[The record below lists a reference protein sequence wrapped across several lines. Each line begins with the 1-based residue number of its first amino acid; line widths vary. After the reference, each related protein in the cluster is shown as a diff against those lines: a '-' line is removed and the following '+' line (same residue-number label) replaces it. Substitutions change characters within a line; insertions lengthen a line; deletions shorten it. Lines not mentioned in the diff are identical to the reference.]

1 MEAGSQGITYS
12 KGNSSTVIE
21 GCSLHNE
28 DTPFSQ
34 SLTCGVDQQASNVS
48 RKRSATTI
56 SYPTS
61 VHDDK
66 LKGNNINV
74 GKTTTTKSN
83 LTERIALS
91 PHSTRIAA
99 VGALAAI
106 RAQADANRR
115 LKNDIDTQL
124 LSNNHTLHDGSG
136 GASGAII
143 LHTSIGTRDN
153 MHGLALVSMQQK
165 SRSFDIGKRR
175 VRRPFSVA
183 EVEALV
189 HAVEK
194 LGTGRYLKCH
204 SKINNF
210 KYHDS

>member
-1 MEAGSQGITYS
+1 M
-12 KGNSSTVIE
+12 
-21 GCSLHNE
+21 HDE
-28 DTPFSQ
+28 DPPFPQ
-34 SLTCGVDQQASNVS
+34 SHVCGVDQQASHMDQ
-48 RKRSATTI
+48 KRSTTTI
-56 SYPTS
+56 SYSTTM
-61 VHDDK
+61 HDDQ
-66 LKGNNINV
+66 LKGNNINA
-74 GKTTTTKSN
+74 GKTTTKSN

-91 PHSTRIAA
+91 PHLTRVAA

-115 LKNDIDTQL
+115 LKNDIDTPL
-124 LSNNHTLHDGSG
+124 LSNNHILPDGSG

-143 LHTSIGTRDN
+143 LHPSIGMRDN

-165 SRSFDIGKRR
+165 SRSLDIGKRR

-194 LGTGRYLKCH
+194 LGTGRYL
-204 SKINNF
+204 
-210 KYHDS
+210 

>member
-1 MEAGSQGITYS
+1 MEVGSRGISYS
-12 KGNSSTVIE
+12 KGNSSMVIG
-21 GCSLHNE
+21 GCSLHDE
-28 DTPFSQ
+28 DPPFSP
-34 SLTCGVDQQASNVS
+34 SHVCGVDQQAPYTS
-48 RKRSATTI
+48 RKRSTTTI
-56 SYPTS
+56 SYSTS
-61 VHDDK
+61 VHDDE

-91 PHSTRIAA
+91 PHSTRVAA

-115 LKNDIDTQL
+115 LKSDVDTPL
-124 LSNNHTLHDGSG
+124 LSNNHILHDGSG
-136 GASGAII
+136 GASSAII
-143 LHTSIGTRDN
+143 LHPNIGMRDN

-165 SRSFDIGKRR
+165 SRSLDIGKRR

-194 LGTGRYLKCH
+194 LGTGRYFF
-204 SKINNF
+204 IIV
-210 KYHDS
+210 